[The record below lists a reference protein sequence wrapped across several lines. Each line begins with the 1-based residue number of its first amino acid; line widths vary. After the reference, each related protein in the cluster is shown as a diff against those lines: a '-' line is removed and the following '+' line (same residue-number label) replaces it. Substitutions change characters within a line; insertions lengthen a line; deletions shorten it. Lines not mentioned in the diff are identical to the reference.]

1 MDLLNNYEMLLSGDL
16 QNFQVDNKPLS
27 VSNIGDFSIDKITTT
42 INPKKIEIPQTIE
55 DFINPVRENPRQKN
69 LTLSPNLSVLD
80 FSSSKLAFENILTQD
95 FIPTTFR
102 NQQEDTKI
110 NNLLPQETLIPQSP
124 ISNNINPGIS
134 PQGQEPIRNEINN
147 ITNNFNSS
155 ADNRVEEKNFF
166 LQSRSNDPGEK
177 LLLSTTQNNFQKF
190 VEDQSKI
197 ITNFENLTPFET
209 TKIENKTLGTN
220 LQTNSTNVSD
230 ILLDNKSFLANS
242 ISNMNTSESFVSNN
256 LDNKIENMNYL
267 TDLVQKTNPISNIL
281 SERFIKQSNLV
292 SNTNLLSPEI
302 LNFNQELKNNTSNL
316 FENQTMNS
324 FIQSENFI
332 RNLYGSDIPGTP
344 SRNLIDSTDMNLVN
358 PQNLAANLPS
368 LNSFEISGLNIAKPE
383 EDRNTKLT
391 TNLQSSLNT
400 INTREIQTNR
410 VENLPTAILQAN
422 PVTQS
427 QELIRET
434 ISPPITQ
441 VVPGSNETKITPTSQ
456 TSIPSTNINPKT
468 PQQAMMSVPTESL
481 SGGSDMSNQMLGGLS
496 AQIAQLTS
504 VVREI
509 SSKLSY
515 LDEDTNL
522 SFK

>member
-1 MDLLNNYEMLLSGDL
+1 
-16 QNFQVDNKPLS
+16 
-27 VSNIGDFSIDKITTT
+27 
-42 INPKKIEIPQTIE
+42 
-55 DFINPVRENPRQKN
+55 
-69 LTLSPNLSVLD
+69 
-80 FSSSKLAFENILTQD
+80 
-95 FIPTTFR
+95 
-102 NQQEDTKI
+102 
-110 NNLLPQETLIPQSP
+110 
-124 ISNNINPGIS
+124 
-134 PQGQEPIRNEINN
+134 
-147 ITNNFNSS
+147 
-155 ADNRVEEKNFF
+155 
-166 LQSRSNDPGEK
+166 
-177 LLLSTTQNNFQKF
+177 
-190 VEDQSKI
+190 
-197 ITNFENLTPFET
+197 
-209 TKIENKTLGTN
+209 
-220 LQTNSTNVSD
+220 
-230 ILLDNKSFLANS
+230 
-242 ISNMNTSESFVSNN
+242 MNTSESFVSNN

-281 SERFIKQSNLV
+281 SERFIKESNLV

-316 FENQTMNS
+316 FENQTTNS

-332 RNLYGSDIPGTP
+332 RNLYGSAIPGTP

-468 PQQAMMSVPTESL
+468 SQQEMMSVPTESL

>member
-1 MDLLNNYEMLLSGDL
+1 
-16 QNFQVDNKPLS
+16 
-27 VSNIGDFSIDKITTT
+27 
-42 INPKKIEIPQTIE
+42 
-55 DFINPVRENPRQKN
+55 
-69 LTLSPNLSVLD
+69 
-80 FSSSKLAFENILTQD
+80 
-95 FIPTTFR
+95 
-102 NQQEDTKI
+102 
-110 NNLLPQETLIPQSP
+110 
-124 ISNNINPGIS
+124 
-134 PQGQEPIRNEINN
+134 
-147 ITNNFNSS
+147 
-155 ADNRVEEKNFF
+155 
-166 LQSRSNDPGEK
+166 
-177 LLLSTTQNNFQKF
+177 
-190 VEDQSKI
+190 
-197 ITNFENLTPFET
+197 
-209 TKIENKTLGTN
+209 
-220 LQTNSTNVSD
+220 
-230 ILLDNKSFLANS
+230 
-242 ISNMNTSESFVSNN
+242 
-256 LDNKIENMNYL
+256 
-267 TDLVQKTNPISNIL
+267 
-281 SERFIKQSNLV
+281 
-292 SNTNLLSPEI
+292 
-302 LNFNQELKNNTSNL
+302 
-316 FENQTMNS
+316 
-324 FIQSENFI
+324 
-332 RNLYGSDIPGTP
+332 
-344 SRNLIDSTDMNLVN
+344 MNLVN

-441 VVPGSNETKITPTSQ
+441 VVPGSNETKISPTSQ

-468 PQQAMMSVPTESL
+468 SQQEMMSVPTESL

>member
-1 MDLLNNYEMLLSGDL
+1 
-16 QNFQVDNKPLS
+16 
-27 VSNIGDFSIDKITTT
+27 
-42 INPKKIEIPQTIE
+42 
-55 DFINPVRENPRQKN
+55 
-69 LTLSPNLSVLD
+69 
-80 FSSSKLAFENILTQD
+80 
-95 FIPTTFR
+95 
-102 NQQEDTKI
+102 
-110 NNLLPQETLIPQSP
+110 
-124 ISNNINPGIS
+124 
-134 PQGQEPIRNEINN
+134 
-147 ITNNFNSS
+147 
-155 ADNRVEEKNFF
+155 
-166 LQSRSNDPGEK
+166 
-177 LLLSTTQNNFQKF
+177 
-190 VEDQSKI
+190 
-197 ITNFENLTPFET
+197 
-209 TKIENKTLGTN
+209 
-220 LQTNSTNVSD
+220 
-230 ILLDNKSFLANS
+230 
-242 ISNMNTSESFVSNN
+242 
-256 LDNKIENMNYL
+256 MNYL

-281 SERFIKQSNLV
+281 SERFIKESNLV

-302 LNFNQELKNNTSNL
+302 LNFNQESKNNTSNL

-332 RNLYGSDIPGTP
+332 RNLYGSAIPGTP
-344 SRNLIDSTDMNLVN
+344 SRNLNLVN

-368 LNSFEISGLNIAKPE
+368 LNSFGSSGLNIAKPE
-383 EDRNTKLT
+383 EDRNLNLT
-391 TNLQSSLNT
+391 TNLSPLLNN
-400 INTREIQTNR
+400 INTPEIQTNR

-456 TSIPSTNINPKT
+456 TSIPSTNINPT
-468 PQQAMMSVPTESL
+468 PQQEMMSVPTESL
-481 SGGSDMSNQMLGGLS
+481 SVGSDMSNQMLGGLS

>member
-1 MDLLNNYEMLLSGDL
+1 M
-16 QNFQVDNKPLS
+16 
-27 VSNIGDFSIDKITTT
+27 
-42 INPKKIEIPQTIE
+42 
-55 DFINPVRENPRQKN
+55 RENPGQKN
-69 LTLSPNLSVLD
+69 LTLSPNLNTLNL
-80 FSSSKLAFENILTQD
+80 SSSKLEFENILTRD
-95 FIPTTFR
+95 VTPVTVNT
-102 NQQEDTKI
+102 QQVDPKI

-124 ISNNINPGIS
+124 ISNDINPLMGAIV
-134 PQGQEPIRNEINN
+134 QEPIRNEINN

-155 ADNRVEEKNFF
+155 TDNRVEEKNFF
-166 LQSRSNDPGEK
+166 LQSRSNDLGEK
-177 LLLSTTQNNFQKF
+177 LLLSTSQNNFEKF

-209 TKIENKTLGTN
+209 TKIENKTLATN
-220 LQTNSTNVSD
+220 LQTNLTNVSD
-230 ILLDNKSFLANS
+230 ILLSNKSLLTNS
-242 ISNMNTSESFVSNN
+242 ISNTNTTENFVSNN
-256 LDNKIENMNYL
+256 PDNRTENMNNL
-267 TDLVQKTNPISNIL
+267 SSLIQKTNPILNIL
-281 SERFIKQSNLV
+281 SEKEIFNNLSERIVKESNLL

-316 FENQTMNS
+316 FENQTTNS

-332 RNLYGSDIPGTP
+332 RNLYGSAIPGTP

-441 VVPGSNETKITPTSQ
+441 VVPGSNETKISPTSQ

-468 PQQAMMSVPTESL
+468 SQQEMMSVPTESL